1 MSMRDKC
8 IFSLFLFLPILFS
21 FYFHS
26 KILPATSNATTTYQV
41 VIDVGHGGED
51 PGKVGINNALEKDV
65 NLAIAQYLA
74 QNLKTAGYSVLLTR
88 ETDVSLADTDAS
100 NQKLSDLQNRV
111 SLFASAAPLAVVSI
125 HQNSYPSESVHGTQ
139 VFYSP
144 SKESK
149 ELASCI
155 QNQCIRLLDPENH
168 RTIKENRDYY
178 LFQHTT
184 CPIVIV
190 ECGFLSNH
198 REANLLIN
206 EDYQQKTAWA
216 IYMGTVQ
223 FLKTLE

>member
-1 MSMRDKC
+1 MTMREKYLLAFLILIP
-8 IFSLFLFLPILFS
+8 IFSS
-21 FYFHS
+21 FYFHTNV
-26 KILPATSNATTTYQV
+26 LPTMGTVREPCQV

-51 PGKVGINNALEKDV
+51 PGKVGINHALEKDV
-65 NLAIAQYLA
+65 NLAIAHFLA
-74 QNLKTAGYSVLLTR
+74 KNLSAAGYSVQMTR
-88 ETDVSLADTDAS
+88 ETDVSLADTDAA

-111 SLFASAAPLAVVSI
+111 SFFASAAPLAVISI
-125 HQNSYPSESVHGTQ
+125 HQNSYPAESVHGTQ

-144 SKESK
+144 SEESK
-149 ELASCI
+149 QLAHCI
-155 QNQCIRLLDPENH
+155 QTHCIRLLDPENH

-198 REANLLIN
+198 KEASLLVN